1 MVVHDL
7 SARKNFTPQE
17 LMPGFFGKPKRNI
30 LRNQAEM
37 DRCTLHWHLLGENV
51 LAVYHSSSQATSKK
65 NFEVEKPATI
75 FPAKPA
81 LSSICI
87 GSKSTKYSTM
97 RPNNTKAP
105 SFVLKFLTP
114 SHQREV
120 VGIMRENRVWCKIYA
135 TKFLTYQNYMVWKN
149 GISGFN
155 YGAKLGQISAGVDH
169 PFRMRAA
176 FWMRANGLHVKV

>member
-1 MVVHDL
+1 MIYPPEKILPPKNWCQVFSGNQKETSSEIKLKWTVVHFTGTCWGKTFL
-7 SARKNFTPQE
+7 RFTILHHKRPRKKTSFKKT
-17 LMPGFFGKPKRNI
+17 RN
-30 LRNQAEM
+30 N
-37 DRCTLHWHLLGENV
+37 
-51 LAVYHSSSQATSKK
+51 SQKK
-65 NFEVEKPATI
+65 T
-75 FPAKPA
+75 A

-114 SHQREV
+114 SHQGEV
-120 VGIMRENRVWCKIYA
+120 VGIMRENQVWCQIYA

-155 YGAKLGQISAGVDH
+155 YGAMLGQISAGVDH
-169 PFRMRAA
+169 PFRMRVA